1 VLPIYPARNSV
12 QLPPAH
18 RLDVNLIIKRK
29 PTRKWA
35 GEWHLGCYNVYNR
48 AQPFRIDVGRDKQ
61 GNYRYEALGLFGIIP
76 SVAYNFRF

>member
-1 VLPIYPARNSV
+1 
-12 QLPPAH
+12 
-18 RLDVNLIIKRK
+18 
-29 PTRKWA
+29 
-35 GEWHLGCYNVYNR
+35 VYNR